1 MVGGICN
8 LIILM
13 RRVEGLTEGGQSV
26 DAMSRSNVDF
36 LPTCLGP
43 AASFPSLHARAHPHK
58 VHMHASRAGGYL
70 TRWSWTWPT
79 KLKAVAGL

>member
-13 RRVEGLTEGGQSV
+13 RRVERGQSV

-43 AASFPSLHARAHPHK
+43 AASFSSRHARAHPHK
-58 VHMHASRAGGYL
+58 VHMHASRA
-70 TRWSWTWPT
+70 
-79 KLKAVAGL
+79 AAI